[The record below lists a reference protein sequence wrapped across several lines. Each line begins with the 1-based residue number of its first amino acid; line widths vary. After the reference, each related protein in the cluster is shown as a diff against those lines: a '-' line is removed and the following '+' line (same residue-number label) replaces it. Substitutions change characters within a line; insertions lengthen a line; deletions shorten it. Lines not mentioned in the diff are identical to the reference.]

1 MKRLYKKSELA
12 FAIIWIVFYVLVF
25 SVADMLSAY
34 LGYEK
39 IITAPISVAVSLFLF
54 LWIWKN
60 GLTDKYGLKRAKF
73 PFKVYLCFIPLIV
86 MISVNLWGGIRFQY
100 GVLETVL
107 FVVSMLGVGVIEELI
122 FRGFLFKAMSKDS
135 VTWAIIVSSLTF
147 GLGHVINLINGA
159 EVIPT
164 LLQIVYAIAGG
175 FLFTVIFYKSGCL
188 LPCIIAHG
196 LINALSVFAVD
207 FTFKFHIITAVC
219 LKIISLGYALWILWK
234 SSSGNK
240 EDKRS

>member
-1 MKRLYKKSELA
+1 MKRLYEKSELV
-12 FAIIWIVFYVLVF
+12 FAIIWIVFYVLLF

-60 GLTDKYGLKRAKF
+60 ELTDKYGLKRAKF
-73 PFKVYLCFIPLIV
+73 PLKIYLCFIPLIV

-100 GVLETVL
+100 CVLETVL
-107 FVVSMLGVGVIEELI
+107 FVISMLGVGVIEELI

-135 VTWAIIVSSLTF
+135 VTWAIVVSSLTF

-175 FLFTVIFYKSGCL
+175 FLFTVIFYKSGCM

-207 FTFKFHIITAVC
+207 FTLKFHIITAVV
-219 LKIISLGYALWILWK
+219 LTMLSISYGLWILK
-234 SSSGNK
+234 TSK
-240 EDKRS
+240 DKDDTKYN